1 MDTIQQ
7 NTKLAAFATNWKRTA
22 LPFSSDALAQAESV
36 INTLDFPT
44 SRVED
49 WKYTRVTKISNK
61 SFEQSSSAKLEKLP
75 TLPLTDAHNVVFVN
89 GIYQAALSSQGTL
102 EGIQISQI
110 EESSEVANYLEKATY
125 NTSKNVFHALN
136 TLHAFS
142 GIFIHVHAKQ
152 IIEKPIQIVYVSSGQ
167 NQVANI
173 RNVIVSDKFSEAR
186 ITQVHVSDNA
196 TDCFTNVVSEY
207 FLADNAKLIVDKM
220 QYEDDSALSVNN
232 DYVQQPEN
240 SIFTLNTITL
250 NGLLV
255 RNNVYVTVDG
265 QNSTTNLNGAYILKD
280 AQHVDNHT
288 YINHLKSNCYS
299 NERYK
304 GVIDDKATA
313 VFNGKIHV
321 QKDAQKIDSYQS
333 NGNVLLSDTASVNS
347 KPELEIYADDVK
359 CSHGST
365 TGQLDEEAIYYL
377 RARGIS
383 KTAARALMVSAF
395 IGDVLEQIENEEI
408 IDYIHHILEERCGWS
423 F

>member
-7 NTKLAAFATNWKRTA
+7 NTKLAAFATNWKRTT

-173 RNVIVSDKFSEAR
+173 RNVIVADKFSEAR

-255 RNNVYVTVDG
+255 RNNVYVAVDG